1 MIKQAISGGES
12 GHREQAD
19 EQQPNN
25 GESSSDTANIQ
36 HFAAL
41 DEAERERLFHRF
53 PETID
58 VDSTPELLSVAI
70 GATLYIPA
78 IRDRLPELILRQ
90 GRNGSTSMVIDL
102 EDAIA
107 DHQVAAAMTNLVAAL
122 DDLADQAAGVP
133 LLFVRVRT
141 AEQIDELL
149 GRLDRGIEILA
160 GFVLPKFTAVSGEG
174 YLNRI
179 DGAIADSGRM
189 LYAMP
194 IIESTEVLHLESRMQ
209 ALSSIRDLLGKHR
222 EKILAVRIG
231 ATDMCGAFG
240 IRRDPDLTIY
250 DVQPVAEVIG
260 AIVNVLGRTD
270 GTGFTITGP
279 VWEYYN
285 THDRMFRPLLRHTPF
300 EQIDA
305 VRFRTHL
312 VSRDLDGLLREL
324 VLDHAN
330 GLQGKTVIHPSHV
343 NVVHAMSAV
352 SHEEYVDA
360 VAILGVDD
368 SGGVEP
374 SAYRNKMNERR
385 PHRNWA
391 DKTLVRAQAF
401 GVLQPEIG
409 VVDLLASVVEP

>member
-1 MIKQAISGGES
+1 MTTDSSAAGTAGTKQL
-12 GHREQAD
+12 
-19 EQQPNN
+19 
-25 GESSSDTANIQ
+25 Q
-36 HFAAL
+36 HFTAL
-41 DEAERERLFHRF
+41 DETERERLFFRL
-53 PETID
+53 PEPIGMD
-58 VDSTPELLSVAI
+58 APPELLSVAL

-78 IRDRLPELILRQ
+78 SRERLAELILRQ
-90 GRNGSTSMVIDL
+90 RRSGSTSMVIDL

-107 DHQVAAAMTNLVAAL
+107 DGDVDAAITNLTNTLRELAAGG
-122 DDLADQAAGVP
+122 QAAP
-133 LLFVRVRT
+133 LLFVRVRRPQ
-141 AEQIDELL
+141 QIDELL
-149 GRLDRGIEILA
+149 GRLGDGVDSLA
-160 GFVLPKFTAVSGEG
+160 GFVLPKFTGVDGDD

-179 DGAIADSGRM
+179 EAAQAQVGRV

-194 IIESTEVLHLESRMQ
+194 IIESTSVLHLETRAA
-209 ALSSIRDLLGKHR
+209 ALESIRQVLDKHR
-222 EKILAVRIG
+222 GKILAVRIG
-231 ATDMCGAFG
+231 GTDMCGALG

-250 DVQPVAEVIG
+250 DVHPVAEVIG
-260 AIVNVLGRTD
+260 AIVNVLGRAD
-270 GTGFTITGP
+270 GTGHTITGP

-300 EQIDA
+300 EEIDA

-324 VLDHAN
+324 VLDRAN

-352 SHEEYVDA
+352 PHEEYDDA
-360 VAILGVDD
+360 VAVLGVDD
-368 SGGVEP
+368 TGGVLA

-391 DKTLVRAQAF
+391 VKTLIRSQAF

-409 VVDLLASVVEP
+409 VVDLLTAVVLR

>member
-1 MIKQAISGGES
+1 MIEQAISGGD
-12 GHREQAD
+12 GGRAGNVD
-19 EQQPNN
+19 EQNTN
-25 GESSSDTANIQ
+25 SGGTMHGANRIQ

-41 DEAERERLFHRF
+41 DDVERERLFHRF

-58 VDSTPELLSVAI
+58 ADAGPELLSVAI

-78 IRDRLPELILRQ
+78 IRDRLAELILRQ
-90 GRNGSTSMVIDL
+90 GRDGSTSMVIDL
-102 EDAIA
+102 EDAVA
-107 DHQVAAAMTNLVAAL
+107 DHRVDAAMTNLVEAL
-122 DDLADQAAGVP
+122 DDLAGHTANVP
-133 LLFVRVRT
+133 LLFVRVRN

-149 GRLDRGIEILA
+149 GRLGRGIDALA
-160 GFVLPKFTAVSGEG
+160 GFVLPKFTAVTGAD

-179 DGAIADSGRM
+179 DGAIAQAGRM

-194 IIESTEVLHLESRMQ
+194 IIESTSVLHLETRMY
-209 ALSSIRDLLGKHR
+209 ALSSIRDLLARHR
-222 EKILAVRIG
+222 DKVLAVRIG
-231 ATDMCGAFG
+231 GTDMCGALG

-260 AIVNVLGRTD
+260 AIVNVLGRAD
-270 GTGFTITGP
+270 GTGYTITGP

-285 THDRMFRPLLRHTPF
+285 THERMFRPLLRHTPF

-360 VAILGVDD
+360 VAVLGVDD

-374 SAYRNKMNERR
+374 SIYRNKMNERR
-385 PHRNWA
+385 PHRAWA
-391 DKTLVRAQAF
+391 EKTLVRAQAF